1 MTRALDLSSA
11 GPVGPVGL
19 CGPRQEVLA
28 QGRLT
33 PGDPDMELRDPES
46 HEDGDPEVRA
56 GRRGKGR
63 QRCRKTES
71 EIDTRRDSEQTHRE
85 QWKRPGNRNIRDPE

>member
-1 MTRALDLSSA
+1 MLK
-11 GPVGPVGL
+11 G
-19 CGPRQEVLA
+19 Q
-28 QGRLT
+28 LT
-33 PGDPDMELRDPES
+33 PGDSDMELRDPEN

-71 EIDTRRDSEQTHRE
+71 EIDTRRDSEQTQRAMEETGKQKH
-85 QWKRPGNRNIRDPE
+85 QRPRMTQTQGYTARPRLPGK